1 MVWLPERDREEN
13 RGNPLNT
20 QPQAES
26 SVIRSS
32 KPKVKGMQTEAHF
45 GFFIS
50 QLPKMVLSH
59 LLLGYLVSRRSLPAS
74 DVNLGAGWISDI
86 VHRPLHPSPHRSRL
100 LKPCQ
105 HTSAPSSRCYHPGS
119 PQPGLR
125 LKEKPPPPCDHPP
138 AIWKWAPPLS
148 STPGL
153 AQWVGSRSGPPRSQF
168 SLLSSGA
175 A

>member
-86 VHRPLHPSPHRSRL
+86 VHRPLHPSPHPR
-100 LKPCQ
+100 C
-105 HTSAPSSRCYHPGS
+105 PSGNSS
-119 PQPGLR
+119 
-125 LKEKPPPPCDHPP
+125 
-138 AIWKWAPPLS
+138 LS
-148 STPGL
+148 SK
-153 AQWVGSRSGPPRSQF
+153 QF
-168 SLLSSGA
+168 KKGFVYCILPNINCIHYISPFIFFTTYFYCVTSSVKQDTILI
-175 A
+175 